1 MKQFGRKARVDI
13 EDLSFSSDDLTINFD
28 VPFDDDAEPNES
40 KVEIYN
46 LNANTINKLD
56 KGKQLTLNAGYQDDA
71 GVLLTGF
78 ASKVL
83 TNIEVVDKITEITV
97 LDGQKLDDKKT
108 ENRSFKKNIKA
119 QQIMNALLP
128 KLGLAVAVI
137 NLPENKTYSK
147 GYTADG
153 EITTTI
159 QEVANDCGAS
169 FYIKKGQVYIRPL
182 TEGDDLKFTLS
193 PDTGL
198 IGSPSPFEEE
208 GDNGETISGYKVKC
222 LLQYRISTAS
232 IINIKSESVSGQFRV
247 KRGRHRWQDQQFITE
262 MDVIHD
268 E

>member
-169 FYIKKGQVYIRPL
+169 F
-182 TEGDDLKFTLS
+182 
-193 PDTGL
+193 
-198 IGSPSPFEEE
+198 
-208 GDNGETISGYKVKC
+208 
-222 LLQYRISTAS
+222 
-232 IINIKSESVSGQFRV
+232 
-247 KRGRHRWQDQQFITE
+247 
-262 MDVIHD
+262 
-268 E
+268 